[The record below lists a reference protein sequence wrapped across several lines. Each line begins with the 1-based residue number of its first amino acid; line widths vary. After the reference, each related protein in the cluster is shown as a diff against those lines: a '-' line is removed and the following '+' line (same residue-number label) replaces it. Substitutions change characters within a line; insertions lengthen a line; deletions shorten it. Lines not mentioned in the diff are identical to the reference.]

1 MVSLGVAQRL
11 RREDV
16 DAVERALQ
24 HTYRVILPSILSQ
37 SSPGWGPGPL
47 SSERSWEFF
56 VSLAAELGEWT
67 ERLIEDQYPTGAS
80 ILRIERGHRE
90 EAAGELVTVVR
101 RMTSPVRRVVEAKS
115 LGVSWKRLASVFPER
130 AFFSMKDDYKVA
142 IATLHVNYGDIVR
155 RLS

>member
-1 MVSLGVAQRL
+1 MASLGVAQRL
-11 RREDV
+11 RSEDT
-16 DAVERALQ
+16 ALVERALA

-101 RMTSPVRRVVEAKS
+101 RMTSPVRSVVEARS
-115 LGVSWKRLASVFPER
+115 LGVSWKRLSAAFPDR
-130 AFFSMKDDYKVA
+130 AHFSMMDDYKIA
-142 IATLHVNYGDIVR
+142 IATLHRDYGDIVR